1 MILELNGV
9 SFGYEGCDTISDI
22 GFSAGPGDLVAV
34 LGPNGVGKTTMIK
47 CINRIHAVRSGAVDV
62 DGRDVLREPIREV
75 ARMVGYV
82 PQKAHLSGTTV
93 FDSVVIGRKPHMGM
107 SLSEYDIRLTGRV
120 IEMMGLSKISD
131 KPVNEISGGEYQLVQ
146 IARAVVQRPR
156 VILLDEPTSNLDLG
170 NQHMVMRTISGIV
183 KANGICAVM
192 TCHDVN
198 LALRYCDRFVMMKE
212 GAIDCAG
219 GREVV
224 NADSIR
230 RVYGVDVDMGT
241 VSGFPVVVPKEV

>member
-1 MILELNGV
+1 M
-9 SFGYEGCDTISDI
+9 
-22 GFSAGPGDLVAV
+22 AV

-156 VILLDEPTSNLDLG
+156 VIPLRDDEG
-170 NQHMVMRTISGIV
+170 R
-183 KANGICAVM
+183 
-192 TCHDVN
+192 
-198 LALRYCDRFVMMKE
+198 CDRL
-212 GAIDCAG
+212 
-219 GREVV
+219 
-224 NADSIR
+224 R
-230 RVYGVDVDMGT
+230 RR
-241 VSGFPVVVPKEV
+241 P